1 MSVFQLNALS
11 QSPCVLGTMILYLL
25 HSDSE
30 SSVTYLSVTAR
41 ARDDSVS
48 GSRIPAFSYLAL
60 VFLLMSFP
68 EMEKF
73 TVIEAI
79 AVNREMLSLL
89 LDLVLNFPAS
99 FLIEPILR
107 M

>member
-1 MSVFQLNALS
+1 
-11 QSPCVLGTMILYLL
+11 MILCPLR
-25 HSDSE
+25 SDSE
-30 SSVTYLSVTAR
+30 SSGTYLSVTGPEQETT
-41 ARDDSVS
+41 VS
-48 GSRIPAFSYLAL
+48 LDPETLLLASYLAL
-60 VFLLMSFP
+60 VPLLMSFP

-89 LDLVLNFPAS
+89 LDLVLNFPAN
-99 FLIEPILR
+99 FILEPILR